1 MRIIKIMEGKYE
13 EIGRGTKNAT
23 SNVLME
29 IDYKGT

>member
-13 EIGRGTKNAT
+13 EIGRATKNAT

>member
-13 EIGRGTKNAT
+13 EIGRETKNAT